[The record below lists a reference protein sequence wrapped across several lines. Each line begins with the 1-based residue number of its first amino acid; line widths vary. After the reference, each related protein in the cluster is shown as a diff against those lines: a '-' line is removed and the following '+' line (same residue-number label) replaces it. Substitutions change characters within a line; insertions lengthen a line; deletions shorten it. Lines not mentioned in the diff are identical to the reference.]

1 MLTSCSGDGLVSSPR
16 ELPARL
22 EAGLE
27 KELREAA
34 GVVAALAGARGVW
47 RIDFL
52 VAGTTGPWWVNEVN
66 TIPGSLAKYLW
77 VGEAAVEFQALLAGM
92 IEEAKRRPSAQWSS
106 MGADGSALRSAASIA
121 NKLG

>member
-1 MLTSCSGDGLVSSPR
+1 
-16 ELPARL
+16 
-22 EAGLE
+22 
-27 KELREAA
+27 
-34 GVVAALAGARGVW
+34 VW
-47 RIDFL
+47 RVDFL
-52 VAGTTGPWWVNEVN
+52 VAGGTGPWWVNEVN

-77 VGEAAVEFQALLAGM
+77 VGDAAVEFPALLADM